1 MPLSQATLNALRQR
15 QQSTAARTAQYSGR
29 PATVGSM
36 QSPTVRPPIGPAMG
50 PQMGQNPMA
59 SPYPPYMGP
68 KMPQQQMPQQQMQN
82 PYQQQM
88 AAQQALDQ
96 SKQKQM
102 FNAMASP
109 TYNGQLGMGNMA
121 MPQMPQGSMDMP
133 IRQDMSSMGMPPPPA
148 GPAYGLRAGP
158 MDMPQQAM
166 GQQGPSMD
174 MLRQALGNA
183 PMPQQGLGGMAQQGL
198 GSMPQQ
204 GLGGM
209 AAGIGGIPAFGQQNF
224 GMPPPM
230 EQGGGFAQNQNQQ
243 PTTQNQQSPMIN
255 STMSD
260 TFTPNSGSPAFSQ
273 NAGTGL
279 AALFGGLGKQPGMQ
293 GMQQMAAQPQQT
305 PAFSGGLGGMQQ
317 AQPQQTPTFSQQGF
331 FGQGSSGGSP
341 GGGNAGLF

>member
-29 PATVGSM
+29 PAPVANM
-36 QSPTVRPPIGPAMG
+36 QSPTVQP
-50 PQMGQNPMA
+50 PMA

-68 KMPQQQMPQQQMQN
+68 KMPQQMPQQMPN
-82 PYQQQM
+82 PYQQQF
-88 AAQQALDQ
+88 AGQQALDQ
-96 SKQKQM
+96 SKQQQM

-133 IRQDMSSMGMPPPPA
+133 IRQDMSSMGMPPA

-174 MLRQALGNA
+174 MLRQALGNYA

-305 PAFSGGLGGMQQ
+305 PSFSGGLGGGMQQ
-317 AQPQQTPTFSQQGF
+317 AQMQQGQQPQQGF
-331 FGQGSSGGSP
+331 FGQASSGGSP
-341 GGGNAGLF
+341 GGGSAGLF

>member
-68 KMPQQQMPQQQMQN
+68 KMPQQQMQMPPQQMPQMQMPPQQMQN
-82 PYQQQM
+82 PYQQQF
-88 AAQQALDQ
+88 ADQQALDQ

-166 GQQGPSMD
+166 GQQG
-174 MLRQALGNA
+174 
-183 PMPQQGLGGMAQQGL
+183 L

-209 AAGIGGIPAFGQQNF
+209 AAGIGGVPAFGQQNF
-224 GMPPPM
+224 GMPPPT
-230 EQGGGFAQNQNQQ
+230 EQSGNFAQNQFPSNSASPPAFAQSGIQSLLGGGMGGGFAQQQ
-243 PTTQNQQSPMIN
+243 
-255 STMSD
+255 
-260 TFTPNSGSPAFSQ
+260 
-273 NAGTGL
+273 
-279 AALFGGLGKQPGMQ
+279 GMQ

-305 PAFSGGLGGMQQ
+305 PSFSGGLGGGMGGMGGMQQ
-317 AQPQQTPTFSQQGF
+317 TQKPPMFSQQGF
-331 FGQGSSGGSP
+331 FGQASSGGSP
-341 GGGNAGLF
+341 GGGSAGLF

>member
-29 PATVGSM
+29 PAPVANM
-36 QSPTVRPPIGPAMG
+36 QSPTVQPPMARGPMG

-68 KMPQQQMPQQQMQN
+68 KMPQQMPMPQQQMQN

-96 SKQKQM
+96 SKQQQM

-133 IRQDMSSMGMPPPPA
+133 IRQDMSSMGMPPA

-174 MLRQALGNA
+174 MLRQALGNYA
-183 PMPQQGLGGMAQQGL
+183 P
-198 GSMPQQ
+198 MPQQ

-209 AAGIGGIPAFGQQNF
+209 AAGIGGVPAFGQQNF
-224 GMPPPM
+224 GMPPPT
-230 EQGGGFAQNQNQQ
+230 EQSGNFAQNQFPSNSA
-243 PTTQNQQSPMIN
+243 SP
-255 STMSD
+255 
-260 TFTPNSGSPAFSQ
+260 PAFAQSGLQ
-273 NAGTGL
+273 SLLGGGMGGGL
-279 AALFGGLGKQPGMQ
+279 AQQQGMQ
-293 GMQQMAAQPQQT
+293 GMQQMTAQPQQT
-305 PAFSGGLGGMQQ
+305 PSFSGGLGGGMGGMQQ
-317 AQPQQTPTFSQQGF
+317 GQPQQQSF
-331 FGQGSSGGSP
+331 FGQAPSGGSP